1 MMFWREDVEAQLIAA
16 MPGKWFLLFEAD
28 LNVIQLQFQCY
39 KHVTGFSFS
48 CSDHADPT
56 RIVVPPL
63 SLDVTAGQS
72 LVLPCEVSSDSS
84 LNPKFK
90 WFFNGKAID
99 FSKQEHFEMIGKVFI
114 LEGSRATLASK
125 WEGGGGGGSRQAVS
139 TSGSTNIFTL
149 FVRLRSQTQRSA
161 APAHKLDL
169 PNLIT
174 DKIPTSKRFFSSFH
188 YVFSMFLPA
197 ARPSAATSPLSLW
210 QTWKY
215 QRWHFTLTFF

>member
-1 MMFWREDVEAQLIAA
+1 MRTFWREGVEAQLIA
-16 MPGKWFLLFEAD
+16 PIPRKWFLLFEAD

-125 WEGGGGGGSRQAVS
+125 RGRRGAPDRLSAPVAPQTYLRCLSDYALRRSVRQPQHI
-139 TSGSTNIFTL
+139 N
-149 FVRLRSQTQRSA
+149 
-161 APAHKLDL
+161 
-169 PNLIT
+169 
-174 DKIPTSKRFFSSFH
+174 
-188 YVFSMFLPA
+188 
-197 ARPSAATSPLSLW
+197 
-210 QTWKY
+210 
-215 QRWHFTLTFF
+215 

>member
-1 MMFWREDVEAQLIAA
+1 MFIESRYFCEDVLRRRCLSSANCGDTKEVI
-16 MPGKWFLLFEAD
+16 FLLFEAD

-114 LEGSRATLASK
+114 LEGSRATLASSA
-125 WEGGGGGGSRQAVS
+125 G
-139 TSGSTNIFTL
+139 GSTNIFTL

-161 APAHKLDL
+161 APARKLDL

-174 DKIPTSKRFFSSFH
+174 DKIPTSRWFFSSFH

-197 ARPSAATSPLSLW
+197 ARPSAATSPLSLC

-215 QRWHFTLTFF
+215 QR